1 MYNEY
6 LEKGKQMYVAKVTG
20 IDGSILSKFK
30 TGKFDLYPHLFE
42 KLEAYLL
49 ENQIKQP
56 VNQADI
62 SQESNSENELYSE
75 NKK

>member
-1 MYNEY
+1 VINISQQELRELYNEY

-42 KLEAYLL
+42 KLEAYLTS
-49 ENQIKQP
+49 
-56 VNQADI
+56 DTH
-62 SQESNSENELYSE
+62 
-75 NKK
+75 